1 MLVLKTL
8 IVTINRNVNVDTVY
22 TVVRLKL
29 IAFLIRL
36 VMTVRDEHR
45 IV

>member
-36 VMTVRDEHR
+36 VMTVRDECR